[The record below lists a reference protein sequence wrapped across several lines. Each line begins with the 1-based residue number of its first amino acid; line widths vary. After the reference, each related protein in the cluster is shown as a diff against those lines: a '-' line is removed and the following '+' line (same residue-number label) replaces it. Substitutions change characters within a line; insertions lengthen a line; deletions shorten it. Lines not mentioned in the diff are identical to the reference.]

1 MRTEEVGRMAKV
13 PQREMTGRV
22 GVLAVVVSAGVLGV
36 AGWWLLGHSEPVPWS
51 KPATVDGS
59 LLRLTYIGSE
69 CRDGADAEVKEDS
82 TRVVVTVRETVR
94 ARSCSDVGVPYDLDV
109 LLDAPLGGRELV
121 DGACQMPAYASYI
134 DCRQEKSTVEAS
146 AS

>member
-1 MRTEEVGRMAKV
+1 M
-13 PQREMTGRV
+13 
-22 GVLAVVVSAGVLGV
+22 LGA
-36 AGWWLLGHSEPVPWS
+36 AGWYLLGHSEPVPWN

-69 CRDGADAEVKEDS
+69 CRDSADAEVKEDT

-94 ARSCSDVGVPYDLDV
+94 ARSCSDVGVAYELDV
-109 LLDAPLGGRELV
+109 RLDAPLGDRELV
-121 DGACQMPAYASYI
+121 DGACQLPAYASYT
-134 DCRQEKSTVEAS
+134 DCRKEKPTVEAP